1 MCYGYDMKL
10 GAYTLIRKI
19 AEGGIAEIYL
29 AKAASLRGSDKYL
42 VCKCIKSA
50 LTGDSEFIDS
60 IIREARLSVR
70 MRHPN
75 ILEIFDL
82 CYSDERAY
90 LTMEYMDSSD
100 LLHVILRMRERGL
113 RIPYGVA
120 VYAICEAAKGL
131 HYAHELCDEQGAPL
145 CLVHRD
151 ISPENILLGWNGGIK
166 IGDFGIAK
174 TNQMPDIT
182 PPETIKGKF
191 GYMSPEQA
199 WGDKIDRR
207 SDIFSLAVVL
217 YELTVGYS
225 FYGQDAVSDMLMA
238 ARIAQYTPPSEYDP
252 AYPKDLESILAKALD
267 LDKKLRYQT
276 AEEFREALEAC
287 ARGNGWDCS
296 SDAWL
301 QWFHQT
307 METPPP
313 ELSLMRAVDIPKDPN
328 SIVGHKQRP
337 VSPITQISEDSEQT
351 IRVSPQEIMEQLS
364 SGQIPHSGTLPA
376 LHQSLITACI
386 DPDHDFEAP
395 KSEEPQPPKTSLI
408 LPKVPPSVTPTI
420 TDLQRKNTNKNRII
434 MALSIVVFLFILY
447 IIIFWYCSRL

>member
-1 MCYGYDMKL
+1 MKL

-82 CYSDERAY
+82 CYSDDRAY

-100 LLHVILRMRERGL
+100 LLHVIMRMRERGI

-120 VYAICEAAKGL
+120 LHAICEAAKGL
-131 HYAHELCDEQGAPL
+131 HYAHELCDEQGEPL

-174 TNQMPDIT
+174 TCQMPDIT

-238 ARIAQYTPPSEYDP
+238 ARIAQYTPPSQYDP
-252 AYPKDLESILAKALD
+252 AYPKDLEAILAKALD

-276 AEEFREALEAC
+276 ADEFREALEAC
-287 ARGNGWDCS
+287 ACNNGWDS
-296 SDAWL
+296 SSNAWL
-301 QWFHQT
+301 QWFHQII
-307 METPPP
+307 ETPPP
-313 ELSLMRAVDIPKDPN
+313 ELSLMRAADIPKDPN

-337 VSPITQISEDSEQT
+337 VSPITQINEDSEQT
-351 IRVSPQEIMEQLS
+351 IRVSPEEIMEQLS
-364 SGQIPHSGTLPA
+364 TGQIPHSGTLPA

-386 DPDHDFEAP
+386 DPDHDFDTP
-395 KSEEPQPPKTSLI
+395 KPEEPQQPKSPLL
-408 LPKVPPSVTPTI
+408 LPQVSATETPAMQEF
-420 TDLQRKNTNKNRII
+420 QRKNTTKNRIVT
-434 MALSIVVFLFILY
+434 ALSVVVFLLIILLLVFGY
-447 IIIFWYCSRL
+447 LMRF